1 MSYSNLPIRQF
12 LLHRPRFFAASM
24 AVIVL
29 LCAFV
34 NGASAAGLA
43 IEIIGGGANQIPI
56 TVVPFA
62 GEDRFTQRMSQIISA
77 DLQRSGLFKL
87 ASIGSVRPL
96 PSEPADINYRYWK
109 SEGTET
115 MVIGTVAE
123 KTDGHAEVRF
133 RMMDIAKQSQVLGF
147 SYTVTVPQLRMTAQ
161 QFSGSFDRYGFKAA
175 ELLPLF
181 TQARDWDPGAR
192 VLTDQYSPAN
202 LLNLER

>member
-1 MSYSNLPIRQF
+1 MSYSNLPIRRF
-12 LLHRPRFFAASM
+12 LLHRPRFFGASL
-24 AVIVL
+24 AVVVL

-34 NGASAAGLA
+34 NSSFAAGLA

-77 DLQRSGLFKL
+77 DLQRSGLFEL

-115 MVIGTVAE
+115 MVIGTVVE

-147 SYTVTVPQLRMTAQ
+147 SYTVTVPQLRMTAHKIADLIYERLT
-161 QFSGSFDRYGFKAA
+161 G
-175 ELLPLF
+175 
-181 TQARDWDPGAR
+181 DPGVFATKICYVTKGDKR
-192 VLTDQYSPAN
+192 FEL
-202 LLNLER
+202 